1 MGLSQ
6 YMRPAVTG
14 GWVSAGDIARDC
26 RRDTR
31 VDPDG
36 PGESGPE
43 VGRPDLHVLA
53 WLRRLHH
60 ESTAKVD
67 GNVRDVRRR
76 GRVGVVEEQVAGL
89 EISDGNPRSGL
100 RLAGSDARHDDP
112 RLPHR
117 PLHQA

>member
-1 MGLSQ
+1 MDLSQ
-6 YMRPAVTG
+6 YMLAGRER
-14 GWVSAGDIARDC
+14 GWISAGDIAGDS
-26 RRDTR
+26 RRHTR

-43 VGRPDLHVLA
+43 VGRHYLHVLA
-53 WLRRLHH
+53 WLRCLHH